1 MKKLLNIFFLMIV
14 AAFSVWLFL
23 NENAAKPGSL
33 SQSHEEAAFCEDCHL
48 PWQGVSETMCLQC
61 HDFSYVHVLNPIIRF
76 HEAQKFCLECHTEH
90 QGLKGDISKMDHKL
104 LSGDLLC
111 TLCHFDRHDG
121 LFGQDCRECHGIATW
136 KIQGFRHPDPE
147 KGNCRRCHKAPQS
160 HYYTDFW
167 MLVEKGHFEG
177 KAGEKSVS
185 PEECRQCH
193 TTHRWSYLKMKHGL
207 ESSLGEEQSQPL
219 K

>member
-136 KIQGFRHPDPE
+136 KIQGATPIPKKVTAEDAIKPLNLIITQIFGCLSKRGILKVKPG
-147 KGNCRRCHKAPQS
+147 KNRFLRKNAGNAIRLI
-160 HYYTDFW
+160 D
-167 MLVEKGHFEG
+167 
-177 KAGEKSVS
+177 
-185 PEECRQCH
+185 
-193 TTHRWSYLKMKHGL
+193 GL
-207 ESSLGEEQSQPL
+207 I
-219 K
+219 